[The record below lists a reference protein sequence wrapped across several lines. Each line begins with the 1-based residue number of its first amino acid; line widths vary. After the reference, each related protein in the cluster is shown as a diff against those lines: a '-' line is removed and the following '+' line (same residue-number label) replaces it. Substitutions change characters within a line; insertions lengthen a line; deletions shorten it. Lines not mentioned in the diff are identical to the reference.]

1 VPVKISIH
9 CSFFYIKNPKKIP
22 TNEMMNYFSF
32 NFRFPTEVRVRS
44 TPLQPCRRHGKKRGN
59 EKPEDGIMPETQT
72 SPIPQVMTPIPPP
85 QPIIQTPPTTPTQ
98 KDSKSKSRSRK
109 SSTSRSQTPVNQT
122 QLTSQ
127 NPSIPSNG
135 QGQSAFTTP
144 SHQQTLNNNSNNNN
158 NNNIN
163 NNNNSN
169 NNNNNGN
176 NSNASGTNN
185 QHQAHQLQHPQ
196 QQTQLPGNGNTSTLL
211 DMASMIDNF
220 TDAQLQSNQISST
233 VLDSPYSY
241 DYQTGQ
247 YIDNRQYHYQWQQD
261 YNKLRGE
268 EISPDTTTRPGSSN
282 SSTNSNSAF
291 SPNIQQQQQ
300 THSGLFDANNGNH
313 NLTNG
318 IKDEYGKGQQ
328 QYHQLETAF
337 VKPKAPEYNPQGY
350 GNYSTPHQP
359 VPQHPN
365 NYIGY
370 SAYAYD
376 PYGYNSYGNYST
388 NYPSYN
394 MSYGHQPTA
403 QSNWSLYPQNSPMGP
418 TATPVIP
425 AHFPQTALGPPT
437 AINAMNP
444 MNPMNPMNAMN
455 QPPPKISEVI
465 GEVTEINDNLECFQD
480 KQMGGVAVSL
490 PHGSIVIECAKL
502 EMHSTTAL
510 KKPNRLNPGRISLIF
525 YQHRNLN
532 RPKHGTMEWAEKMRL
547 KKLGI
552 TTPENDPDLRELL
565 EDDDMKQEFMDE
577 EDDLPP
583 PVVTKPKRS
592 RSRKDKQQPQHPH
605 NNNNNNNNNIN
616 MSSEDKIISSTY
628 SPKTKNESKGK
639 SHPHNKATTLT
650 TTSWTTLFPMH
661 PW

>member
-1 VPVKISIH
+1 
-9 CSFFYIKNPKKIP
+9 
-22 TNEMMNYFSF
+22 M
-32 NFRFPTEVRVRS
+32 RS

-59 EKPEDGIMPETQT
+59 EKDPEGVMSETQQQ
-72 SPIPQVMTPIPPP
+72 SASQISQQPPHTPISVAPPPP
-85 QPIIQTPPTTPTQ
+85 QHQQQMMASQQQQQPPLA
-98 KDSKSKSRSRK
+98 KDSKSRSRNRK
-109 SSTSRSQTPVNQT
+109 SSTSRSQTPANQT
-122 QLTSQ
+122 QLNPQTPSTIALQ
-127 NPSIPSNG
+127 NN
-135 QGQSAFTTP
+135 QGQSAFSTP
-144 SHQQTLNNNSNNNN
+144 SHQQQQQ
-158 NNNIN
+158 
-163 NNNNSN
+163 
-169 NNNNNGN
+169 
-176 NSNASGTNN
+176 
-185 QHQAHQLQHPQ
+185 QHQANNTQQQQQQ
-196 QQTQLPGNGNTSTLL
+196 QQTQQQLPGNGNNTSTLL

-291 SPNIQQQQQ
+291 SPNIQQSQ
-300 THSGLFDANNGNH
+300 GLFESNNN

-318 IKDEYGKGQQ
+318 LIKDEYSKGQ

-337 VKPKAPEYNPQGY
+337 VKPKAPEYNPQSY
-350 GNYSTPHQP
+350 GNYTPHQP

-370 SAYAYD
+370 SAYSPYD

-394 MSYGHQPTA
+394 HMGYAQPTA
-403 QSNWSLYPQNSPMGP
+403 QSNWGLYPQNSPMAP
-418 TATPVIP
+418 SATPVIP
-425 AHFPQTALGPPT
+425 PHFPQTALGPPT
-437 AINAMNP
+437 P
-444 MNPMNPMNAMN
+444 MNP
-455 QPPPKISEVI
+455 PPPKITEVI

-480 KQMGGVAVSL
+480 KQMGGVAVAL

-502 EMHSTTAL
+502 EMHSTTSL
-510 KKPNRLNPGRISLIF
+510 KKPNRLNPNRISLIF

-532 RPKHGTMEWAEKMRL
+532 RPKHGTLEWAEKMRL
-547 KKLGI
+547 KKLGV
-552 TTPENDPDLRELL
+552 TLPENDPDLRELL
-565 EDDDMKQEFMDE
+565 EDDEMKQEFMDE
-577 EDDLPP
+577 DEDIPPIALPP
-583 PVVTKPKRS
+583 KPAKKS
-592 RSRKDKQQPQHPH
+592 RSRNKDKQQQQQHH
-605 NNNNNNNNNIN
+605 HHG
-616 MSSEDKIISSTY
+616 EDKTITSTY
-628 SPKTKNESKGK
+628 SSPKTKGESKSK

>member
-1 VPVKISIH
+1 
-9 CSFFYIKNPKKIP
+9 
-22 TNEMMNYFSF
+22 M
-32 NFRFPTEVRVRS
+32 RS

-59 EKPEDGIMPETQT
+59 EKGPEDEASPQMTQISTPQPSPMHTQPPPSMQT
-72 SPIPQVMTPIPPP
+72 SPQVVS
-85 QPIIQTPPTTPTQ
+85 Q
-98 KDSKSKSRSRK
+98 KDSKSKSRNRK

-122 QLTSQ
+122 QLIPQTTS
-127 NPSIPSNG
+127 SIPSSGHGSG
-135 QGQSAFTTP
+135 QGQSAFSTP
-144 SHQQTLNNNSNNNN
+144 NHHQQQTSAVNN
-158 NNNIN
+158 
-163 NNNNSN
+163 
-169 NNNNNGN
+169 
-176 NSNASGTNN
+176 
-185 QHQAHQLQHPQ
+185 
-196 QQTQLPGNGNTSTLL
+196 QQTQLPGNGNNASTLL

-291 SPNIQQQQQ
+291 SPSIQQQQQ
-300 THSGLFDANNGNH
+300 QQGGLYESNN

-350 GNYSTPHQP
+350 GSYAAPHQP

-365 NYIGY
+365 NYNLY
-370 SAYAYD
+370 SAYPYD
-376 PYGYNSYGNYST
+376 PYGYNSYGNYSS

-394 MSYGHQPTA
+394 MGYGQPTA
-403 QSNWSLYPQNSPMGP
+403 QSNWSLYPQNSPMAP

-425 AHFPQTALGPPT
+425 PHFPQATLGPPT
-437 AINAMNP
+437 P
-444 MNPMNPMNAMN
+444 MNPTP
-455 QPPPKISEVI
+455 QKITEVI

-480 KQMGGVAVSL
+480 KQMGGVAIAL

-510 KKPNRLNPGRISLIF
+510 KKPNRLNPARISLIF

-552 TTPENDPDLRELL
+552 TMPENDPDLRELL
-565 EDDDMKQEFMDE
+565 EEDDMREEIIEE
-577 EDDLPP
+577 EDIPP
-583 PVVTKPKRS
+583 APPIQKPKKS
-592 RSRKDKQQPQHPH
+592 RSRRDKNSH
-605 NNNNNNNNNIN
+605 NN
-616 MSSEDKIISSTY
+616 EDKTISSTY
-628 SPKTKNESKGK
+628 SSPKARGESKGGNK
-639 SHPHNKATTLT
+639 SNSHNKSTTLT

>member
-1 VPVKISIH
+1 
-9 CSFFYIKNPKKIP
+9 
-22 TNEMMNYFSF
+22 M
-32 NFRFPTEVRVRS
+32 RVRS

-59 EKPEDGIMPETQT
+59 EKGPEDVMETSPSLNQQSITPIQT
-72 SPIPQVMTPIPPP
+72 SQPPP
-85 QPIIQTPPTTPTQ
+85 MHQTPPPSQPTPPTLQ
-98 KDSKSKSRSRK
+98 KDSKSSKSRSRK

-122 QLTSQ
+122 QLT
-127 NPSIPSNG
+127 PTIPSTGHSG
-135 QGQSAFTTP
+135 QGQSAFSSP
-144 SHQQTLNNNSNNNN
+144 GH
-158 NNNIN
+158 
-163 NNNNSN
+163 
-169 NNNNNGN
+169 
-176 NSNASGTNN
+176 
-185 QHQAHQLQHPQ
+185 HQLQQQSQQPQQQQQSQPQQQQQHQ
-196 QQTQLPGNGNTSTLL
+196 QQTQLPGNGNNTSTLL

-291 SPNIQQQQQ
+291 SPNIQQQQG
-300 THSGLFDANNGNH
+300 SLYESNNN

-318 IKDEYGKGQQ
+318 LKDEYGKSQ

-350 GNYSTPHQP
+350 GSYTPHQP

-365 NYIGY
+365 NYNLY
-370 SAYAYD
+370 SAYPYD
-376 PYGYNSYGNYST
+376 PYGYNSYGNYSS
-388 NYPSYN
+388 NYPTYN
-394 MSYGHQPTA
+394 MGYGHQPTA
-403 QSNWSLYPQNSPMGP
+403 QSNWGLYPQNSPMAP
-418 TATPVIP
+418 SATPVIP
-425 AHFPQTALGPPT
+425 AHFPQSALGPPT
-437 AINAMNP
+437 P
-444 MNPMNPMNAMN
+444 MNTA
-455 QPPPKISEVI
+455 PPKIAEVI

-480 KQMGGVAVSL
+480 KQMGGVAIAL

-532 RPKHGTMEWAEKMRL
+532 RPKHGTCEWAEKMRL

-565 EDDDMKQEFMDE
+565 EEDDMKEEFIE
-577 EDDLPP
+577 EEEVPP
-583 PVVTKPKRS
+583 PPPIIQKPKKS
-592 RSRKDKQQPQHPH
+592 RSRRDKSSH
-605 NNNNNNNNNIN
+605 NN
-616 MSSEDKIISSTY
+616 EDKTISSTY
-628 SPKTKNESKGK
+628 SSPKGRGGNNGNNSNNNIDMKGSKAK
-639 SHPHNKATTLT
+639 PSALT

>member
-1 VPVKISIH
+1 MLSINRY
-9 CSFFYIKNPKKIP
+9 S
-22 TNEMMNYFSF
+22 
-32 NFRFPTEVRVRS
+32 TEVRVRS

-59 EKPEDGIMPETQT
+59 EKGPEDEASSPSQPQMAQMPTPQPPQIHQTTQ
-72 SPIPQVMTPIPPP
+72 PPP
-85 QPIIQTPPTTPTQ
+85 MQTPPPAVQ
-98 KDSKSKSRSRK
+98 KDSKSRSRSRK

-122 QLTSQ
+122 QLIPQ
-127 NPSIPSNG
+127 APSIPSAGHGG

-144 SHQQTLNNNSNNNN
+144 NHHQQQQPQP
-158 NNNIN
+158 
-163 NNNNSN
+163 
-169 NNNNNGN
+169 GN
-176 NSNASGTNN
+176 N
-185 QHQAHQLQHPQ
+185 
-196 QQTQLPGNGNTSTLL
+196 QQTQLPGNGNNASTLL

-261 YNKLRGE
+261 YNKLRAE

-300 THSGLFDANNGNH
+300 GGLYESNN
-313 NLTNG
+313 NLPNG
-318 IKDEYGKGQQ
+318 IKDEYGKSQ

-350 GNYSTPHQP
+350 GSYTPHQP

-365 NYIGY
+365 NYNLY
-370 SAYAYD
+370 SAYPYD
-376 PYGYNSYGNYST
+376 PYGYNSYGNYSG

-394 MSYGHQPTA
+394 MGYGQPTA
-403 QSNWSLYPQNSPMGP
+403 QSNWGLYPQNSPMAP
-418 TATPVIP
+418 SATPVIAP
-425 AHFPQTALGPPT
+425 HYPQTALGPP
-437 AINAMNP
+437 NHPSVQMNP
-444 MNPMNPMNAMN
+444 AP
-455 QPPPKISEVI
+455 QKISEVI

-480 KQMGGVAVSL
+480 KQMGGVAISL

-510 KKPNRLNPGRISLIF
+510 KKPNRLNPARISLIF

-552 TTPENDPDLRELL
+552 TMPENDPELRELL
-565 EDDDMKQEFMDE
+565 E
-577 EDDLPP
+577 EDDIREELIDEDEIPP
-583 PVVTKPKRS
+583 APPIAQKPKKS
-592 RSRKDKQQPQHPH
+592 RSRRDKNSH
-605 NNNNNNNNNIN
+605 NN
-616 MSSEDKIISSTY
+616 EDKTISSTY
-628 SPKTKNESKGK
+628 PSPKARGGGGGDAKSGGK
-639 SHPHNKATTLT
+639 TNPHNKATALT

>member
-1 VPVKISIH
+1 MSPVKFSIH
-9 CSFFYIKNPKKIP
+9 NFLFFHNFFPSLFIFFIYLLLIYFCLHEKNFSITKKKNSFFLL
-22 TNEMMNYFSF
+22 FFFF
-32 NFRFPTEVRVRS
+32 NFQHINRFPTEVRVRS

-59 EKPEDGIMPETQT
+59 EKGPEDGMPESQPAQI
-72 SPIPQVMTPIPPP
+72 SQPLTPVPAPPP
-85 QPIIQTPPTTPTQ
+85 PILQTPPPPM
-98 KDSKSKSRSRK
+98 KDPSKSKSRSRK

-122 QLTSQ
+122 QLNPQTPTIPSQ
-127 NPSIPSNG
+127 NN
-135 QGQSAFTTP
+135 QGQSAFSTP
-144 SHQQTLNNNSNNNN
+144 SHQQSLNNSN
-158 NNNIN
+158 
-163 NNNNSN
+163 
-169 NNNNNGN
+169 
-176 NSNASGTNN
+176 
-185 QHQAHQLQHPQ
+185 P
-196 QQTQLPGNGNTSTLL
+196 QQTQLPGNGNNTSTLL

-300 THSGLFDANNGNH
+300 QSQGGLFESNN

-318 IKDEYGKGQQ
+318 IKDEYGKAHQQQ

-350 GNYSTPHQP
+350 GNYAPHQP

-370 SAYAYD
+370 SAYPYD
-376 PYGYNSYGNYST
+376 PYGYNSYSNYST

-394 MSYGHQPTA
+394 MGYAQPTA
-403 QSNWSLYPQNSPMGP
+403 QSNWGLYPQNSPMGP

-425 AHFPQTALGPPT
+425 PHFPQTALGPPT
-437 AINAMNP
+437 P
-444 MNPMNPMNAMN
+444 MNP
-455 QPPPKISEVI
+455 PPPKISEVI
-465 GEVTEINDNLECFQD
+465 GEVTEVNDNLECFQD
-480 KQMGGVAVSL
+480 KQMGGVAVAL

-510 KKPNRLNPGRISLIF
+510 KKPNRLNPNRISLIF

-565 EDDDMKQEFMDE
+565 EDDEMKHEFMEEE
-577 EDDLPP
+577 EDIPPP
-583 PVVTKPKRS
+583 PVVVKAKRS
-592 RSRKDKQQPQHPH
+592 RSRKDKQQQQPIH
-605 NNNNNNNNNIN
+605 N
-616 MSSEDKIISSTY
+616 SEDKIISSTY

-639 SHPHNKATTLT
+639 SHPHNNKSTTLT